1 MDGTYGHLSLEE
13 WCTIA
18 QLHEAGQS
26 CRAIAAALDRAAS
39 TVSRELKRN
48 RGSTVGYRAGYAAEQ
63 AWARRWRGSRLERWA
78 ELRAEVLGRLARGH
92 SPEQVAGRLRLER
105 GEPVL
110 SAESIYRFIYA
121 QIRRTDDTDWRNYL
135 PRRKYKR
142 GYRRPRRS
150 RSPMRLIAGRVP
162 LAERPAEVLGRG
174 TGGHWEADLMLFRG
188 PGEVLLVA
196 QERASRMLL
205 VSRQQSKAAAPIAEQ
220 LRRHF
225 AGLPAALRRSVT
237 FDNGAEFSHH
247 HRLHDSLAMQT
258 YFCEKH
264 APWQKGGIENA
275 IGRLRRVLPR
285 KVDPKWLTQ
294 RQIDRITQRYNH
306 TPRKCLGYKTPAECF
321 TSHLVHFKCESTP
334 SLGSG

>member
-13 WCTIA
+13 RCTIA

-78 ELRAEVLGRLARGH
+78 ELRGEVLARLARGH

-105 GEPVL
+105 GAAVL

-142 GYRRPRRS
+142 GYRRPGRS

-162 LAERPAEVLGRG
+162 LAERPPEVLGRG
-174 TGGHWEADLMLFRG
+174 TGGTGR
-188 PGEVLLVA
+188 
-196 QERASRMLL
+196 
-205 VSRQQSKAAAPIAEQ
+205 PI
-220 LRRHF
+220 
-225 AGLPAALRRSVT
+225 
-237 FDNGAEFSHH
+237 
-247 HRLHDSLAMQT
+247 
-258 YFCEKH
+258 
-264 APWQKGGIENA
+264 
-275 IGRLRRVLPR
+275 
-285 KVDPKWLTQ
+285 
-294 RQIDRITQRYNH
+294 
-306 TPRKCLGYKTPAECF
+306 
-321 TSHLVHFKCESTP
+321 
-334 SLGSG
+334 